1 MSNDTVS
8 NAAAPSP
15 FHVAGGEDLD
25 SRPTLSIVVPLYNE
39 EAVLMEF
46 HQRTSKILDEI
57 GESAEILYVNDG
69 SRDRSLSILSNLRE
83 KDPRVSVV
91 NLSRNFGK
99 EIALTAGLDHSRGE
113 AVVLIDADLQH
124 PPELIPRL
132 IERWREGFDV
142 VYATRT
148 ARHGET
154 RLKKLTA
161 KFFYRIL
168 HRLSEVAIPRDTGD
182 YRLLSRRAV
191 AALIQLREQHRF
203 MKGLFAWIGFPQT
216 SVPYDQDPRFAG
228 ETKWSYWKLWNLAI
242 EGITSFTTMPLR
254 IASYLGLVTS
264 LAAFLYAIWIVFK
277 TLAWGEQVAG
287 YPSLMVAIL
296 FLGGIQLAAL
306 GVIGEYLGRTFN
318 EAKRRPLYLVE
329 SYCPSRQL
337 LSGSGHP
344 TALNPETNQMP

>member
-8 NAAAPSP
+8 YPAAPSP
-15 FHVAGGEDLD
+15 FHVAGRVNSD

-46 HQRTSKILDEI
+46 HQRTSKMLDEI

-69 SRDRSLSILSNLRE
+69 SRDRSPSILSNLQDT
-83 KDPRVSVV
+83 DPRVSVV

-99 EIALTAGLDHSRGE
+99 EIALTAGLDHSRGR

-161 KFFYRIL
+161 RFFYRIL
-168 HRLSEVAIPRDTGD
+168 HRLSEVTIPRDTGD

-191 AALIQLREQHRF
+191 EALIQLREQHRF

-254 IASYLGLVTS
+254 VASYLGLVTS
-264 LAAFLYAIWIVFK
+264 FAALLYAIWIVFK
-277 TLAWGEQVAG
+277 TLAWGEPVAG

-296 FLGGIQLAAL
+296 FLGGVQLAAL

-318 EAKRRPLYLVE
+318 ETKRRPLYFVE
-329 SYCPSRQL
+329 SYRPSIQIRSQ
-337 LSGSGHP
+337 
-344 TALNPETNQMP
+344 T